1 MYPTPVKSL
10 FENTMG
16 NPFLDFLKYCMEI
29 FKKKFIYIYRYSYFK
44 FAFRINFQLWEV
56 VELKIRKYANL
67 CIFSLTTSGRKLILK
82 ADSK

>member
-29 FKKKFIYIYRYSYFK
+29 FKKKIYIYIDILISNLLSESIF
-44 FAFRINFQLWEV
+44 NF
-56 VELKIRKYANL
+56 
-67 CIFSLTTSGRKLILK
+67 GKLLN
-82 ADSK
+82 